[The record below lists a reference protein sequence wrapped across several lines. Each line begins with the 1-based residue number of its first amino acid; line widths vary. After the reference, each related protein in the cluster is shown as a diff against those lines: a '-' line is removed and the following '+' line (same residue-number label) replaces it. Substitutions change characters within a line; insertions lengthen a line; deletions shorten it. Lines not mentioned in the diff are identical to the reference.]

1 MTATTTTTPR
11 TQTGVLVEQV
21 VRRFG
26 DRVVLDHLDLTID
39 DDELVVL
46 LGPSGCGKSTLQ
58 LGPRARA
65 ARAEERGPDPQGRR
79 AGLPQP
85 GGGRL
90 CVQLRQG
97 GRLVDLEPAVGDR
110 GQGRCPDHRQGRSA
124 DRPGQQLLRGN
135 RQVAQR
141 PEPPGRLADL
151 LTRVARIFNWAQQNP
166 DQYAKAIA
174 KETGVSLEDAR
185 TTVDAYPFKIT
196 QVLPEDVKAQQALSD
211 AFFEAGEINKKVD
224 ITTITDNLLP
234 DGFDSS
240 KQLMS
245 AARREL
251 HLNAFLMEAGHHEAA
266 WRLPESNPRAD
277 FDLAHWI
284 ELAQLAENA
293 KFDSLFLADGPAL
306 TGSGEFRPP
315 GQLEP
320 LTLLTALSQHTS
332 RIGLIATVSSTYNE
346 PYNLARRL
354 ASVDHVSGGR
364 AGWNI
369 VTSATPEEAANFGLD
384 NRLDHSSRY
393 ARADEFLDVAKA
405 LWDSWETDAVLGDK
419 SSGRYSDLS
428 RLHTIDHHGDH
439 FKVAGP
445 LNVERPPQGHPL
457 LVQAGSSEDGKS
469 FAARHAEA
477 IFTAHQTYE
486 RAADFYGDIKART
499 KAAGRDPDGVLVLPG
514 IVPIIGSTEREA
526 RELARQL
533 DELRVPEYGL
543 WQLANIL
550 ETDTSAFE
558 LDKPLP
564 DFVLARPKLEG
575 AQSRADLIIELA
587 QRESLTVREILSRL
601 GGGRGHFTFIG
612 TPDQVVDTIV
622 AWFEGG
628 AADGFN
634 IMAAALPSGLET
646 FIDHVLPILRRKGL
660 FREDYTGSDAA

>member
-1 MTATTTTTPR
+1 MTA
-11 TQTGVLVEQV
+11 
-21 VRRFG
+21 
-26 DRVVLDHLDLTID
+26 
-39 DDELVVL
+39 
-46 LGPSGCGKSTLQ
+46 
-58 LGPRARA
+58 
-65 ARAEERGPDPQGRR
+65 
-79 AGLPQP
+79 
-85 GGGRL
+85 
-90 CVQLRQG
+90 
-97 GRLVDLEPAVGDR
+97 
-110 GQGRCPDHRQGRSA
+110 
-124 DRPGQQLLRGN
+124 
-135 RQVAQR
+135 
-141 PEPPGRLADL
+141 
-151 LTRVARIFNWAQQNP
+151 
-166 DQYAKAIA
+166 AK
-174 KETGVSLEDAR
+174 
-185 TTVDAYPFKIT
+185 
-196 QVLPEDVKAQQALSD
+196 
-211 AFFEAGEINKKVD
+211 
-224 ITTITDNLLP
+224 
-234 DGFDSS
+234 
-240 KQLMS
+240 
-245 AARREL
+245 REL

-266 WRLPESNPRAD
+266 WRLPQSNPRAD

-284 ELAQLAENA
+284 GLAQLAEDA

-306 TGSGEFRPP
+306 TGNGAFRPP

-346 PYNLARRL
+346 PYNLARRI
-354 ASVDHVSGGR
+354 ASVDHVSAGR

-384 NRLDHSSRY
+384 NRLDHASRY

-405 LWDSWETDAVLGDK
+405 LWDSWDDGAVLADK
-419 SSGRYSDLS
+419 SSGQYADLS
-428 RLHTIDHHGDH
+428 RLHAVDYRGDH

-499 KAAGRDPDGVLVLPG
+499 KTAGRDPEAVLVLPG

-526 RELARQL
+526 QQLAREL

-543 WQLANIL
+543 WQLSNIL
-550 ETDTSAFE
+550 EVDASAFD

-564 DFVLARPKLEG
+564 TSVLVRPALQG

-587 QRESLTVREILSRL
+587 QRESLTVRDILSRL
-601 GGGRGHFTFIG
+601 GTGRGHFTFIG

-646 FIDHVLPILRRKGL
+646 FIEHVLPILRRKGL
-660 FREDYTGSDAA
+660 FREEYAGTTLREHYGLQVPVNRFRDVG